1 MKRSHNQAERNS
13 SRRAAAPQSKIQT
26 GGGRVRPTS
35 VSPTIALV
43 HDLEEDGLAREII
56 DLSPA
61 EYAALKQAG
70 AAAGTDVLMFMANA
84 ALEKAARLG
93 TAGQST
99 TVPVRLRRRSLPGNG
114 VRLSIIEAKAGR
126 VLLSTDFKRELLTL
140 AEYAAEKDGVSLCQF
155 LIEAINQKARR
166 PELKASQGQGR
177 TAA

>member
-1 MKRSHNQAERNS
+1 
-13 SRRAAAPQSKIQT
+13 
-26 GGGRVRPTS
+26 
-35 VSPTIALV
+35 
-43 HDLEEDGLAREII
+43 
-56 DLSPA
+56 
-61 EYAALKQAG
+61 
-70 AAAGTDVLMFMANA
+70 
-84 ALEKAARLG
+84 
-93 TAGQST
+93 
-99 TVPVRLRRRSLPGNG
+99 